1 MTGSCRRSQ
10 RRRAPFDKFHP
21 VYIKASE
28 RRSPDTVRKNKIRR
42 GILRKKV
49 LKLYHCNE
57 DKSNETT
64 QDHCE
69 GWFNPDGTEITFP
82 EMDESVIPELD
93 DIL

>member
-1 MTGSCRRSQ
+1 M
-10 RRRAPFDKFHP
+10 
-21 VYIKASE
+21 
-28 RRSPDTVRKNKIRR
+28 
-42 GILRKKV
+42 
-49 LKLYHCNE
+49 YHCNE

-82 EMDESVIPELD
+82 EMNESVIPELD